1 MTEKLPVS
9 QNTVDINVPARV
21 EEGRVGERHSPLV
34 PMSHVVGKSG
44 IKTSFA
50 ITPAKLREAVF
61 YRWKLAL
68 VAGLILAGVGAGLAW
83 ITYKP
88 KYTAWAA
95 IYLVP
100 SKPPLVAGAPRGDDF
115 RIKEDFQRTQVY
127 MIRSRDVLKTVLKK
141 DDVRDLT
148 TIRKL
153 ENPADWLAAELQAGF
168 VGGTD
173 ICRVSLSGEN
183 PEEIALIVNA
193 LKDVY
198 IAHVVNGAKKGEGDH
213 YEKIEGAMGQ
223 VDERIRKLNGEIRV
237 LAETLK
243 TGDSKVLTLR
253 QRMAVEEFG
262 LVKRELSGLESQ
274 FRRTVALLAVQR
286 VHLKNNDKEQ
296 VPAELIE
303 ETLDN
308 HPAVKAE
315 LEQIAN
321 LERRIEDYR
330 KLVTVAS
337 PRLREFEGALNEAQ
351 ARLQKTRSRLRPQIL
366 PNIQKSIYRKQLNSI
381 AESQA
386 TLEVLKEQKAAVF
399 EEATNLSNEADRL
412 GMGSFDIEAKIAE
425 KDETK
430 NSLKKLREEKER
442 LELEKFNNSS
452 TVASVQSAE
461 IPVVNDASLLKTGGF
476 YGLVG
481 LLLGFL
487 GVSYFEA
494 RLHRV
499 HKPGE
504 VRENLGIHTLGVL
517 PLLAPKSAETYGRA
531 LPGNESLPGIVF
543 TDAVDGLC
551 ASLLCDDR
559 LCRSKVIMVTSAGE
573 DEGKT
578 LLATQLAAGF
588 ARSGHR
594 TLFLDCDFRNSR
606 CQRELGLAAGPGLS
620 EVLRG
625 EAELP
630 NALQTLPD
638 SEVRILAAGKC
649 NPQVI
654 KALSNGTFA
663 ALLARLR
670 QDFDCIIVD
679 SAPTPV
685 VADGLL
691 IGKLADGVILVIRSK
706 VSKAPAVV
714 AAYEQLAALKI
725 LTLGAV
731 VNANPDPA
739 SSRYYAT

>member
-1 MTEKLPVS
+1 MTEELPVG

-34 PMSHVVGKSG
+34 PMSHVGGKSG
-44 IKTSFA
+44 IKPSFA

-68 VAGLILAGVGAGLAW
+68 LAGLILAGVGAGLAW

-100 SKPPLVAGAPRGDDF
+100 SKPPLVQGAARGDEL
-115 RIKEDFQRTQVY
+115 RSKEDFQRTQVY
-127 MIRSRDVLKTVLKK
+127 MIKSRDVLKTVLKK

-148 TIRKL
+148 TIRK
-153 ENPADWLAAELQAGF
+153 ENPAEWLAAELQVGF

-173 ICRVSLSGEN
+173 ICRISLSGEN
-183 PEEIALIVNA
+183 PEEIALIVNTV
-193 LKDVY
+193 KDVY
-198 IAHVVNGAKKGEGDH
+198 IDQVANGARRGEADH
-213 YEKIEGAMGQ
+213 YEKIVGVMVQ
-223 VDERIRKLNGEIRV
+223 VEEKIREQRKAIRD
-237 LAETLK
+237 LAEFLK

-262 LVKRELSGLESQ
+262 LVKRELSGLDSQ
-274 FRRTVALLAVQR
+274 IRKTFALLTVQR
-286 VHLKNNDKEQ
+286 MHLKNNDKAE

-303 ETLDN
+303 ESLDN
-308 HPAVKAE
+308 HPVVKAE

-321 LERRIEDYR
+321 LERKIQEYR

-337 PRLREFEGALNEAQ
+337 PRLREFERDLNEAY
-351 ARLQKTRSRLRPQIL
+351 ARLQRTRSRVRPQIL
-366 PNIQKSIYRKQLNSI
+366 PSIQKSIYRKTLNSI
-381 AESQA
+381 AESEV
-386 TLEVLKEQKAAVF
+386 TLTVLKEQRAAVF
-399 EEATNLSNEADRL
+399 EEATHLSNEADRL
-412 GMGSFDIEAKIAE
+412 GMGSFDIEAKMAE
-425 KDETK
+425 KDETERT
-430 NSLKKLREEKER
+430 LKKLREEKER

-461 IPVVNDASLLKTGGF
+461 IPAVNEASLLKTGGQ

-504 VRENLGIHTLGVL
+504 VPQNLGIHTLGVL

-551 ASLLCDDR
+551 ASLMCDDR

-573 DEGKT
+573 GEGKT

-594 TLFLDCDFRNSR
+594 TLFLDCYFRNSR
-606 CQRELGLAAGPGLS
+606 CQRELGLPAGPGLS

-630 NALQTLPD
+630 NALQTLPN

-725 LTLGAV
+725 HTLGAV

-739 SSRYYAT
+739 SSRYYVS